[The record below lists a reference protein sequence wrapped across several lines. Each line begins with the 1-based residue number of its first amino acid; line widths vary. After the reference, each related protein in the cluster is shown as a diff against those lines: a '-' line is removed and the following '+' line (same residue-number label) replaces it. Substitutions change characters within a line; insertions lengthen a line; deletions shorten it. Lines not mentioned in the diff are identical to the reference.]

1 MSDIITV
8 LTEMLIKA
16 KNELIKAANPMAVD
30 IAETKVKNL
39 ELRLDRIL
47 TMADL

>member
-1 MSDIITV
+1 MSDIVTI
-8 LTEMLIKA
+8 LTDLLIKA
-16 KNELIKAANPMAVD
+16 KEDLSKASTIVEVD
-30 IAETKVKNL
+30 VAQMKVKNL

>member
-1 MSDIITV
+1 MSDIVTI
-8 LTEMLIKA
+8 LTDLLIKA
-16 KNELIKAANPMAVD
+16 KEDLMKAVTVFEID

-47 TMADL
+47 TTVDL

>member
-1 MSDIITV
+1 MSDIVTI
-8 LTEMLIKA
+8 LTDLLINAKA
-16 KNELIKAANPMAVD
+16 ELTKALTD
-30 IAETKVKNL
+30 TDFQIAETKVKNL